1 MHLKLLRATNPDY
14 DADTWADY
22 WALYSGGETWQKRAK
37 RFLHPNPQEADDQY
51 YQRLKAAHYR
61 SYLGP
66 IVDFFVSFLFTSQLV
81 VRAQVDEK
89 TVDVDEY
96 YSRLKEDCD
105 GQGTDLVDLLKT
117 RLTRALVDGASYVLV
132 DFPSDGGLRP
142 ASVADWR
149 DRGLDGAKLRSIDRS
164 AMLDWEADENGEL
177 LWAIV
182 YECTSPRRTPLDT
195 RDGKLHRWRV
205 YDRQNLETYE
215 LYQEKGAFLDEEQ
228 SVQLVDSRPHGLQ
241 TVPIVRLSPPGGM
254 WIADRVASAQKEHCI
269 LSNAHTWL
277 IRRTCYAMPVF
288 KIKDKSSPPKM
299 GAGYY
304 MMIGADED
312 FTWSAPDSSPF
323 DSIRQ
328 EVASQKDEIFRT
340 VHQMAQGVDNSA
352 AAVGRS
358 GESKQA
364 DAASTRVMLEAL
376 GSCVR
381 EAVGRVYSML
391 SAGRGEEYHWS
402 IEGLGGYQVEDV
414 DALLTAIG
422 QVVLL
427 DIPSP
432 TFAKEIRARA
442 ALSMLPD
449 ADQAVKDVIRDE
461 IEKNFVPESVLP
473 QPKPGMTETEQEDEA
488 DEDGDEEQ

>member
-1 MHLKLLRATNPDY
+1 MQLKLLRATNPDY
-14 DADTWADY
+14 DSDTWADY

-37 RFLHPNPQEADDQY
+37 RFLPPNPQEADDQY

-66 IVDFFVSFLFTSQLV
+66 IVDYFVSFLFTSQLV
-81 VRAQVDEK
+81 IRAQADGK
-89 TVDVDEY
+89 TADVDEY
-96 YSRLKEDCD
+96 YLRIKEDCD

-117 RLTRALVDGASYVLV
+117 RLTRALVDGASYMLV
-132 DFPSDGGLRP
+132 DFPSDGGQRP

-149 DRGLDGAKLRSIDRS
+149 DRGLDGAKIRPIDRA
-164 AMLDWEADENGEL
+164 AMLDWEADENGRL

-182 YECTSPRRTPLDT
+182 YECTSPRPTPLDR
-195 RDGKLHRWRV
+195 RDGKLHKWRV
-205 YDRQNLETYE
+205 YDRQLVKTYE
-215 LYQEKGAFLDEEQ
+215 LYQERGAFLDEEQ
-228 SVQLVDSRPHGLQ
+228 SVQLVESRPHGLQ
-241 TVPIVRLSPPGGM
+241 AVPIVKLTPPCGM
-254 WIADRVASAQKEHCI
+254 WIADRVASAQKEHCA
-269 LSNAHTWL
+269 LSNANTWM

-288 KIKDKSSPPKM
+288 KLKDKSNVPKM

-304 MMIGADED
+304 MMIGADEE
-312 FTWSAPDSSPF
+312 FTWSAPDSTPF

-402 IEGLGGYQVEDV
+402 IEGLGGYRV
-414 DALLTAIG
+414 DDAELLLTAIG
-422 QVVLL
+422 QVVLM

-449 ADQAVKDVIRDE
+449 ADQAIKDTIRLE
-461 IEKNFVPESVLP
+461 IEDNFVPESVLP
-473 QPKPGMTETEQEDEA
+473 RLETLDENVGKDA
-488 DEDGDEEQ
+488 G